1 MRTFALVAAAA
12 FASSAFA
19 APTAEPKNA
28 VPCREG
34 VERPGCVGTP
44 LPEPKRK
51 CMNRKQAVGVAS
63 TFQSLIQG
71 YTIEQALAALTEDFV
86 DYSSAVSI
94 VINKGASEPN
104 DITQPIFT
112 SREQFMM
119 GHGKQKPIPFETLD
133 VWHNCKGTVSM
144 RWLTTRSAMDQ
155 PTEAAAIVG
164 LSTTIMSPPLL
175 TSFSL
180 FPASSSSRLSHPT
193 KVRHFETLSLS

>member
-1 MRTFALVAAAA
+1 MRTFALLAAAA
-12 FASSAFA
+12 FAGSAFA
-19 APTAEPKNA
+19 APAAEPKKA

-34 VERPGCVGTP
+34 IERPGCVGTP
-44 LPEPKRK
+44 LPKPKRT
-51 CMNRKQAVGVAS
+51 CMNRKQAVSVAS

-71 YTIEQALAALTEDFV
+71 YTLEQALAALTEDFV

-133 VWHNCKGTVSM
+133 VWHNCNGTVSM

-155 PTEAAAIVG
+155 PTEAAAIVC
-164 LSTTIMSPPLL
+164 LSTSLLQRAQLTPP
-175 TSFSL
+175 
-180 FPASSSSRLSHPT
+180 
-193 KVRHFETLSLS
+193 